1 LARKVRLEV
10 VILLSKVG
18 RGGSGRQVFG
28 GRAEGREGE
37 SIGAWLTAYPSRIPE
52 PEKFALEERVLLLR
66 GPEGIGIEVALGC
79 LPFEEQAIRSAVEM
93 ELKPGARVK
102 ICRPEDLIVL
112 KAFADRPQDW
122 LDVKGVPIRQKERP
136 LDWAHIRKDLKVLVR
151 AKESPELVG
160 KLEAMRREVD

>member
-1 LARKVRLEV
+1 MV
-10 VILLSKVG
+10 
-18 RGGSGRQVFG
+18 
-28 GRAEGREGE
+28 
-37 SIGAWLTAYPSRIPE
+37 GAWLTAYPSRIPE

-66 GPEGIGIEVALGC
+66 GPEGIGIDVALGC

-102 ICRPEDLIVL
+102 ICRPEDLIVM

-122 LDVKGVPIRQKERP
+122 LDVKGVLIRQKERP

-151 AKESPELVG
+151 AKESPELVD
-160 KLEAMRREVD
+160 KLEAMSREVD